1 MAKKL
6 LACILLTLLISAM
19 LDLSLC
25 YDEPLIKS
33 VRKVYSRLADAEK
46 RGADVREAALK
57 LQKALEL
64 IREAEENPGE
74 GEALL
79 SRASMLI
86 DEVNS
91 SIPSLIEKGERR
103 ILWKNAMIGSTASL
117 IVVAAVL
124 VYRFGPKIFWE
135 TWLRIRSEWIVE
147 VLEKRERRGEDCDRR

>member
-74 GEALL
+74 REALL

-103 ILWKNAMIGSTASL
+103 ILWRNAMIGSTASL

-135 TWLRIRSEWIVE
+135 IWLRIRSEWVVE
-147 VLEKRERRGEDCDRR
+147 VLERRGRGGGNRDRR

>member
-1 MAKKL
+1 VKKL
-6 LACILLTLLISAM
+6 LTCIVLILLISAM

-33 VRKVYSRLADAEK
+33 VRKVYSRLAEAEEK
-46 RGADVREAALK
+46 SADVREASLK

-64 IREAEENPGE
+64 IREAEEDPDKKE
-74 GEALL
+74 VLL
-79 SRASMLI
+79 SKASMLI

-91 SIPSLIEKGERR
+91 SIPSLIEEGERR
-103 ILWKNAMIGSTASL
+103 IFWRNVMIGSTASL

-135 TWLRIRSEWIVE
+135 TWLTIRSGWIVE
-147 VLEKRERRGEDCDRR
+147 VLERRERRGGDRDRR